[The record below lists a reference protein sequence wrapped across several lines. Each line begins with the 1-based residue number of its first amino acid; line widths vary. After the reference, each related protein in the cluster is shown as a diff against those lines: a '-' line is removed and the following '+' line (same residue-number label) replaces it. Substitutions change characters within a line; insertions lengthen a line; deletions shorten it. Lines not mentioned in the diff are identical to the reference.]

1 MTGQYVALSRRSF
14 VLATAGL
21 ALMPAPR
28 SHAEEENIAMITV
41 PAEAE
46 PHERTWMAWPSTPS
60 LYGGPGAYFE
70 SVQETLGRLAAAIA
84 ENEPVSMAAPA
95 DQHGLAAR
103 LCGPKVQL
111 VDIPTDDM
119 WARDS
124 GPVFVRKADVGVA
137 AVDFGFNGWGNKQAH
152 ARDSKL
158 AARIAALA
166 GVDRL
171 DAGLCG
177 EGGGIEYDGDGT
189 LLLTESCWVNDN
201 RNPGMTRADIEQ
213 RLKAALGVETVIWVP
228 GVRGLD
234 ITDGHIDGSLRFVEP
249 GLVIA
254 SSYPGDTSEWGR
266 AHEEALAILARARDA
281 RGRPLEIVSIPAA
294 TKVRSSHEDLFT
306 SYANYYVGNGALYT
320 PQFGDRKADALAVDV
335 LARLHPG
342 RRIVQL
348 EVDRIYENGGGIHCV
363 TQQQPR

>member
-1 MTGQYVALSRRSF
+1 MTGQFAALSRRSF
-14 VLATAGL
+14 VLAAASL
-21 ALMPAPR
+21 ALLPASR
-28 SHAEEENIAMITV
+28 SRAEEETIGMISV

-46 PHERTWMAWPSTPS
+46 PHEQTWMAWPSTPS

-70 SVQETLGRLAAAIA
+70 SVQETLGRLASAIA

-95 DQHGLAAR
+95 DQHALAAR

-124 GPVFVRKADVGVA
+124 GPVFVRRGDDIA

-152 ARDSKL
+152 PRDGAL
-158 AARIAALA
+158 AAQIAASA
-166 GVDRL
+166 GIDRIEA
-171 DAGLCG
+171 DLCG

-201 RNPGMTRADIEQ
+201 RNPGLTRTEIET
-213 RLKAALGVETVIWVP
+213 RLKATLGVETVIWVP
-228 GVRGLD
+228 GVRGFD

-249 GLVIA
+249 GLIVA
-254 SSYPGDTSEWGR
+254 SSYPGDTSEWAQ
-266 AHEEALAILARARDA
+266 AHDEALAILAKARDA
-281 RGRPLEIVSIPAA
+281 RGRAFEIASIPSA
-294 TKVRSSHEDLFT
+294 TEVRSTSEDFLS

-320 PQFGDRKADALAVDV
+320 PQFGDRKADALAKDV
-335 LARLHPG
+335 LGRLHPG

-348 EVDRIYENGGGIHCV
+348 DADRIYENGGGIHCV

>member
-1 MTGQYVALSRRSF
+1 MTGQTACLSRRSF
-14 VLATAGL
+14 VLAGAGL
-21 ALMPAPR
+21 VLLPAAR
-28 SHAEEENIAMITV
+28 GRAEEETIGMITV

-46 PHERTWMAWPSTPS
+46 PHEKTWMAWPSTPS

-95 DQHGLAAR
+95 DQHVLAAR

-111 VDIPTDDM
+111 VDIATDDM

-124 GPVFVRKADVGVA
+124 GPVFVRKADGSIA

-152 ARDSKL
+152 ARDGKL
-158 AARIAALA
+158 ATEIAALA
-166 GVDRL
+166 DVYRL
-171 DAGLCG
+171 DADLCG

-201 RNPGMTRADIEQ
+201 RNPGLTRTDIEK
-213 RLKAALGVETVIWVP
+213 RLKATLGVETVIWVP

-249 GLVIA
+249 GLVVA
-254 SSYPGDTSEWGR
+254 SSYPGDTSEWAQ
-266 AHEEALAILARARDA
+266 AHDEALAILAKARDA
-281 RGRPLEIVSIPAA
+281 RGRPFEIVSIPSA
-294 TKVRSSHEDLFT
+294 TEVRSTSEDFLS
-306 SYANYYVGNGALYT
+306 SYANYYVGNSALYT
-320 PQFGDRKADALAVDV
+320 PQFGDRKADALAMDV
-335 LARLHPG
+335 LGRLHPG

-348 EVDRIYENGGGIHCV
+348 DADRIYENGGGIHCV

>member
-1 MTGQYVALSRRSF
+1 MTS
-14 VLATAGL
+14 
-21 ALMPAPR
+21 
-28 SHAEEENIAMITV
+28 V

-95 DQHGLAAR
+95 DQHALAAR
-103 LCGPKVQL
+103 LCGPKVTFAN
-111 VDIPTDDM
+111 IPTDDM

-124 GPVFVRKADVGVA
+124 GPVFVRKGDGIA
-137 AVDFGFNGWGNKQAH
+137 AVDLGFNGWGNKQVH
-152 ARDSKL
+152 ARDGKL
-158 AARIAALA
+158 AAEIAALA
-166 GVDRL
+166 GTDCHH
-171 DAGLCG
+171 AGLCG

-189 LLLTESCWVNDN
+189 LLLTASCWVNDN
-201 RNPGMTRADIEQ
+201 RNPGLTRADIEK
-213 RLKAALGVETVIWVP
+213 RLKVALGVETVIWVP

-249 GLVIA
+249 GLIVA
-254 SSYPGDTSEWGR
+254 SSYPGDTSEWAL
-266 AHEEALAILARARDA
+266 AHDEALAILAKARDA
-281 RGRPLEIVSIPAA
+281 RGRTFEIVSIPSA
-294 TKVRSSHEDLFT
+294 TEVRSTSEDFLS

-320 PQFGDRKADALAVDV
+320 PQFGDRKADALAKDV
-335 LARLHPG
+335 LGRLHPG

-348 EVDRIYENGGGIHCV
+348 NADRIYENGGGIHCV